1 MRWFE
6 VFDRDR
12 TGGAAAALIAM
23 GAAAPA
29 SLYRKVL
36 NNVRSKKERKGRK
49 DLIQGDE

>member
-12 TGGAAAALIAM
+12 TGGATAALIAM

-29 SLYRKVL
+29 SLYRKVSPSAREVFL
-36 NNVRSKKERKGRK
+36 QEIPSR
-49 DLIQGDE
+49 